1 MYGMYQGVEIQ
12 HPLYSALFMILV
24 ASWVLSLI
32 NIVGFPFQPSLAHAK
47 LTNIG
52 SNCIPFNLT
61 DPADVTYNRIS
72 GNDLATSNG
81 SIIPQE
87 SDNRI
92 SGSEWDINFVP
103 PVPKSI
109 NNLQAY
115 L

>member
-12 HPLYSALFMILV
+12 HPLYSALFMILG

-61 DPADVTYNRIS
+61 DPADVTYNRI
-72 GNDLATSNG
+72 
-81 SIIPQE
+81 IPQE

-92 SGSEWDINFVP
+92 SGSELDIILFHQYP
-103 PVPKSI
+103 I
-109 NNLQAY
+109 L
-115 L
+115 